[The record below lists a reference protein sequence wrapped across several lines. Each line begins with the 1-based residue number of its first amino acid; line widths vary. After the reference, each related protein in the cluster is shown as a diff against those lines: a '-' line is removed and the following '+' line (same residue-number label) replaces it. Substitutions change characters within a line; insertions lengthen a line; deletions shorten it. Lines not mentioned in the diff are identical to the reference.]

1 MEHNSGGLNKKTYVL
16 YEIDFMLNNS
26 CFLAE
31 IYVQWNVSIKYNNLN
46 WVKVTKS
53 NTTSRTN
60 ILNYNIC
67 GYIYVYSAVILIA
80 M

>member
-1 MEHNSGGLNKKTYVL
+1 
-16 YEIDFMLNNS
+16 MLNNS
-26 CFLAE
+26 CFLPK

-46 WVKVTKS
+46 WVKVTQLAEQ
-53 NTTSRTN
+53 T

>member
-1 MEHNSGGLNKKTYVL
+1 MF
-16 YEIDFMLNNS
+16 FMKSTS
-26 CFLAE
+26 CWIIKLFLAE
-31 IYVQWNVSIKYNNLN
+31 YMSIKNDHFELG
-46 WVKVTKS
+46 KS

-67 GYIYVYSAVILIA
+67 GYIYVYSVVVLIA